1 MAYYAL
7 SHARRPHR
15 AGAAA
20 RSIIVTCAIAACIVA
35 GCAMTAC
42 SGDSPVA
49 LKETPGD
56 MLWTLQADVPAV
68 TLAVGGTQQ
77 LSATIRRIDGSVASD
92 APAVKYVSANP
103 LKVQVTSSGLVTG
116 LATTSAP
123 VTIAQSVTR
132 DGVTL
137 VDTTIVSVT
146 ATAHPLKTFSVQ
158 TVSTRIPQNGTL
170 SIPLTATDSNDAPVT
185 GLAVK
190 YTSLNP
196 GILNPV
202 SGLIYAYTIGSTKFT
217 AFTASYGV
225 TRVDTVDLTVIY
237 PMLTSVICYN
247 KATTGRDFSTTTA
260 VVGVG
265 GTINFNN
272 ITGSPLSITF
282 SDPTAVVGGN
292 IVGVGSGITQRTF
305 NTAGTYTFTNQSS
318 GATGTISVRV
328 NN

>member
-1 MAYYAL
+1 MPHHAL
-7 SHARRPHR
+7 FNARRPSR
-15 AGAAA
+15 AG
-20 RSIIVTCAIAACIVA
+20 SIAFCTILTCAI
-35 GCAMTAC
+35 TAC

-49 LKETPGD
+49 LKATPGE

-77 LSATIRRIDGSVASD
+77 LSATIRRIDGSVAPD

-103 LKVQVTSSGLVTG
+103 LKVQVTASGLVTG

-123 VTIAQSVTR
+123 VAIAQSVSR

-137 VDTTIVSVT
+137 VDTAIVSVT

-158 TVSTRIPQNGTL
+158 TTSTRIPQNGTL
-170 SIPLTATDSNDAPVT
+170 AIPLTATDSSDAPVT

-196 GILNPV
+196 SILNPS

-225 TRVDTVDLTVIY
+225 TRVDTVSLTVIY
-237 PMLTSVICYN
+237 PTLVTLICYN
-247 KATTGRDFSTTTA
+247 KVTTGRDFSTTTA

-265 GTINFNN
+265 GTINFLNV
-272 ITGSPLSITF
+272 TGSPLSITF
-282 SDPTAVVGGN
+282 SDPSVVAGGN
-292 IVGVGSGITQRTF
+292 IVGVGSGATPRTF
-305 NTAGTYTFTNQSS
+305 NTAGTYTFTNQST